1 MNKVYRR
8 DNYELKQ
15 VSSILNI
22 EKSTLLRSKAYDI
35 LFKMKSILELL
46 NVYNCIFMSWSIN
59 QFMFLPHAGKR

>member
-35 LFKMKSILELL
+35 LFKMKRYFRIAQCL
-46 NVYNCIFMSWSIN
+46 
-59 QFMFLPHAGKR
+59 